1 MKKESFA
8 DKMARKAFEK
18 DDVKKGWETHT
29 KAFGPILEPAFAQNL
44 QARIHL
50 TAALNMISSRN
61 LAGALMKLKALQK
74 SVANEADK
82 AALLFCFGLYAEMA
96 GSQEQMLAYYSM
108 VNQCNHKFYLPY
120 LKVAKYYLS
129 SRMCREAE
137 ELFRKAI
144 DCFAAVG
151 LSEAD
156 KLILGSVYTN
166 LASCLTTQHRYDE
179 ARTAL
184 DNSARLCPDAAGR
197 AAAEAVLFALDG
209 NEAKTAE
216 CLELLKP
223 QGADVIAAVKKTI
236 DGILSRTDPMFF
248 AVPVDE
254 QRISAFWE
262 WFAGYEAEMKK
273 RLDKEKYD
281 DGLTPVAR
289 QLLTAFPF
297 LEEIP
302 NVGLGKNARGYVVEL
317 KDYYAVGVVA
327 AYEKLLDA
335 CPDDVKTRWQFV
347 IAH

>member
-1 MKKESFA
+1 MRKESFA

-18 DDVKKGWETHT
+18 DDVKKSWETHVR
-29 KAFGPILEPAFAQNL
+29 AFGPILEPAFAQNL

-50 TAALNMISSRN
+50 TAALNMISNRN

-74 SVANEADK
+74 SVQSEADK

-108 VNQCNHKFYLPY
+108 ANQCNHKFYLPY
-120 LKVAKYYLS
+120 LKVAKYYLN
-129 SRMCREAE
+129 SRMCKEAE

-151 LSEAD
+151 LSDTD
-156 KLILGSVYTN
+156 KLILGSAYTN

-184 DNSARLCPDAAGR
+184 DNSAKLCPDAAGR
-197 AAAEAVLFALDG
+197 AAVEAVLFALDG
-209 NEAKTAE
+209 DEDKVAE
-216 CLELLKP
+216 CLETLKP
-223 QGADVIAAVKKTI
+223 QGEQVVAAVKKTI
-236 DGILSRTDPMFF
+236 DGILARTDPMFF
-248 AVPVDE
+248 EVSVDGN
-254 QRISAFWE
+254 RITDFWE
-262 WFAGYEAEMKK
+262 WFAGYETEMKK
-273 RLDKEKYD
+273 LLDKEKYD

-289 QLLTAFPF
+289 QLLIAFPF

-302 NVGLGKNARGYVVEL
+302 NVGLGKNAKGYVVEL

-327 AYEKLLDA
+327 AYEKLIAA
-335 CPDDVKTRWQFV
+335 CPNEIGEKWQFV